1 MGGIRR
7 PLLCGCLALITVI
20 VLWQRLENPPPW
32 ESELSRQFCGEE
44 PFRKEL
50 SVTVTGQVYEKE
62 VRTLYGEEILIL
74 YLRSVTVSSDTESG
88 DGVSVPDIS
97 GQKVNDRLI
106 CQLAA
111 DQAVWE
117 IGRAHV

>member
-1 MGGIRR
+1 MTNYLCLRKAGGQEYDWEEYGDRFYAAVT
-7 PLLCGCLALITVI
+7 ALITVI
-20 VLWQRLENPPPW
+20 VLRQRLENPPPW

-88 DGVSVPDIS
+88 TEYLSRIFQD
-97 GQKVNDRLI
+97 KK
-106 CQLAA
+106 
-111 DQAVWE
+111 
-117 IGRAHV
+117 